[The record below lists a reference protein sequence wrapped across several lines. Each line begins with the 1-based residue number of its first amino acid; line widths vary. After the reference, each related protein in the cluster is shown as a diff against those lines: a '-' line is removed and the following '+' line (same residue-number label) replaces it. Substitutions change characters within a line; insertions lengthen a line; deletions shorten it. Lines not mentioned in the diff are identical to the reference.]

1 MLPRSPPSYIVSK
14 VEETE
19 SLPPSSLLEDPA
31 LIRSQI
37 VGPESHL
44 KISGIE
50 TMLQPAAPGY
60 VAAEGT
66 GEPGAAVVIPKSE
79 DATLLP
85 SVALMDQPTGTA
97 LGLVYGHPP
106 PPPYPSGDLQNE
118 TYKVRMTVI
127 SFSYHHQRVM

>member
-1 MLPRSPPSYIVSK
+1 MPP
-14 VEETE
+14 T
-19 SLPPSSLLEDPA
+19 SLLEDPS

-37 VGPESHL
+37 VGSESHL

-50 TMLQPAAPGY
+50 TMLQSTSPGY

-66 GEPGAAVVIPKSE
+66 GEPGAAVIPKSE

-85 SVALMDQPTGTA
+85 AVAVMDQPTGST
-97 LGLVYGHPP
+97 LGLVFGHPP
-106 PPPYPSGDLQNE
+106 PPPYPSGDLQSQ

-127 SFSYHHQRVM
+127 SLSFHHQRVM